1 MPKPKKMGKL
11 KTKIPMYQ
19 IFSIY
24 VILNFNTT
32 SPLMKGDVLTA
43 INGLLILQ
51 KNTATV
57 PRLHLTG
64 RSSLFMG

>member
-1 MPKPKKMGKL
+1 
-11 KTKIPMYQ
+11 MYQ